1 MNPGNSRVH
10 FQLGA
15 TFVAMGRLDEAIRE
29 LETAVAM
36 SRGGGP
42 RVQAYLAFALA
53 AAGRPLDARRIL
65 NELESRRRQQYVSW
79 FGTALIHDALGEKE
93 PALAA
98 LERAHEDHAVEF
110 SQIEE
115 YPPFKTIAAE
125 HRYQAIMQ
133 QIGLPR

>member
-1 MNPGNSRVH
+1 M
-10 FQLGA
+10 
-15 TFVAMGRLDEAIRE
+15 
-29 LETAVAM
+29 
-36 SRGGGP
+36 
-42 RVQAYLAFALA
+42 QAYLAFALA
-53 AAGRPLDARRIL
+53 AAGRPLDARYIL
-65 NELESRRRQQYVSW
+65 NQLESRRRQQYVSW

-110 SQIEE
+110 SQMDQ
-115 YPPFKTIAAE
+115 YPPFKTIASE